1 MSDDFLENLTSLTNN
16 LQDIAFT
23 RYVTVANINSDG
35 TVDCRDD
42 EGTIHKNIKTNSFMD
57 FKVGEIVILGF
68 VDNNIYEPFII
79 CSKDIK
85 VDYDDLRNKPVI
97 YTKTE
102 VNILLE
108 DLKNS
113 LLNRLNITSDITVIQ
128 SDMVCDVKAYFM
140 KDGVPFKD
148 KTVYFY
154 IMEEEN

>member
-16 LQDIAFT
+16 LKDIAFT
-23 RYVTVANINSDG
+23 RYVTVTNINSDG
-35 TVDCRDD
+35 TVDCREDS
-42 EGTIHKNIKTNSFMD
+42 GTIHKNIKTNSFMD

-79 CSKDIK
+79 SSKDIT
-85 VDYDDLRNKPVI
+85 VDYDDVHNKPVI

-102 VNILLE
+102 VDNLID
-108 DLKNS
+108 DLKNN
-113 LLNRLNITSDITVIQ
+113 LLNRLNITSDTTVIQ
-128 SDMVCDVKAYFM
+128 TDMVCDVKASFL
-140 KDGVPFKD
+140 KEGVPFKD